1 MTNNCFDHGLPTLHI
16 RVLNTLIPKSLEPNS
31 YVGHHLFKKNL
42 IIIIIIITKLDS
54 LCKKLVGGSD

>member
-1 MTNNCFDHGLPTLHI
+1 MQVITFL
-16 RVLNTLIPKSLEPNS
+16 
-31 YVGHHLFKKNL
+31 KKIL